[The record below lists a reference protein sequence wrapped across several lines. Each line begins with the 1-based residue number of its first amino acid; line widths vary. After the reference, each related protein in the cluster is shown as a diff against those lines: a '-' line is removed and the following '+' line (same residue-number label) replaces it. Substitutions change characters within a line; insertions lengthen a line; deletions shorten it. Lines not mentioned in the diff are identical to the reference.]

1 MFSNP
6 WRLKRS
12 SCLWHERC
20 LKKHNDAMEPE
31 KTKAQL
37 SAREQLARDAQR
49 ERILLRNVL
58 WLSLWTLVAL
68 IPTLLLVLVEMPGVW
83 LVVTGILCALFWLLA
98 LRGMFRLAGLLD
110 EGKLPISL
118 NTFHS
123 GKDAN
128 DAQRRR

>member
-1 MFSNP
+1 
-6 WRLKRS
+6 
-12 SCLWHERC
+12 
-20 LKKHNDAMEPE
+20 MEPE
-31 KTKAQL
+31 KIKAQL

-49 ERILLRNVL
+49 ERVLLRNVL